1 MKKSDYAMKNKK
13 IIDLKLK
20 YRLRHLPSSIIIG
33 FVSILYGPQIIGVDV
48 TNDIVMDLIMPSLIT
63 FCFLFFFYHFFRF
76 HHYSDERLKEKKLY
90 DDLNLIADIFNMCDS
105 SLFIKINHPSCDGS
119 VSDDYVKLYNE
130 TKGYIEIPSDNHI
143 TIRTC
148 YDYLDVELGSNT
160 DTYNYSCFWIAKKKR
175 KMGDSII
182 EIPLKEISQISFND
196 WHKGWRDN
204 WQTKYIYVCSKC
216 SSLSEF
222 IQPVLRQNG
231 INVLIPTEDNE

>member
-1 MKKSDYAMKNKK
+1 MKNKQL
-13 IIDLKLK
+13 IDLSLK
-20 YRLRHLPSSIIIG
+20 YRLRHWRSSIIIG
-33 FVSILYGPQIIGVDV
+33 FISILYGPQIFLYGPQILGDDLP
-48 TNDIVMDLIMPSLIT
+48 NDTADLITPSLAT
-63 FCFLFFFYHFFRF
+63 FFFILFFYHIFRSIC
-76 HHYSDERLKEKKLY
+76 YSDKRLKEKKLY
-90 DDLNLIADIFNMCDS
+90 DELSLIADIFNMCDS

-196 WHKGWRDN
+196 WQDN
-204 WQTKYIYVCSKC
+204 WLDSYIYDCSEC
-216 SSLSEF
+216 SSLPEF
-222 IQPVLRQNG
+222 IKPVLRQNG
-231 INVLIPTEDNE
+231 INVLIPTEDDE